1 LLAAALLAALVWTLR
16 LLARRLIRI
25 LAGLSGLEAGQE
37 EPSLTEDDIAASEFL
52 AASHLVPDELAMVAD
67 ELEVEV
73 LHLTASA
80 TLAGCCL
87 LDVADPLTE
96 GEVCRL
102 DRILEARAV
111 ELFGDRINEG
121 SIAFEFGEAERRTE
135 HSYHRVHY
143 IGNDVLSVVEFKAVN
158 HSTRRKGRAPGE
170 LFVGNWN
177 RRTSAAAE
185 VMPLSRTS
193 SWPEVSCSTP
203 ASCLFTRRRK
213 S

>member
-1 LLAAALLAALVWTLR
+1 M
-16 LLARRLIRI
+16 
-25 LAGLSGLEAGQE
+25 
-37 EPSLTEDDIAASEFL
+37 TEDDIAASEFL

-111 ELFGDRINEG
+111 ELFGDRTNEG
-121 SIAFEFGEAERRTE
+121 CIAFEF
-135 HSYHRVHY
+135 
-143 IGNDVLSVVEFKAVN
+143 
-158 HSTRRKGRAPGE
+158 GRAPGE

-193 SWPEVSCSTP
+193 S
-203 ASCLFTRRRK
+203 
-213 S
+213 